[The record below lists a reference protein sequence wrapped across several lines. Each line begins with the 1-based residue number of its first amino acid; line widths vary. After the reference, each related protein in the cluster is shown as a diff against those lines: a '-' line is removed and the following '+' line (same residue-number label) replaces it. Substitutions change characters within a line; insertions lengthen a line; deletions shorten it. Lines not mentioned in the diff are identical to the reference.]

1 MVDFSKYEGHTIHN
15 SKTLIS
21 ASQVLCKISL
31 FLNRRHSDRPVPVP
45 HIVEGEENSDL
56 SKELKILILA
66 SQVLCKIPLL
76 LDSRHSDRPVPVSHI
91 VEGEE
96 PLNSDFIFELDK
108 NFAVLTLTPLP
119 HLGKKQCQ

>member
-1 MVDFSKYEGHTIHN
+1 MGDFFEYEGHTIHN
-15 SKTLIS
+15 LKILIS
-21 ASQVLCKISL
+21 ASQ
-31 FLNRRHSDRPVPVP
+31 
-45 HIVEGEENSDL
+45 DL

-108 NFAVLTLTPLP
+108 NFATLTLTPLP
-119 HLGKKQCQ
+119 HLLHIFMVLLKVFLNI